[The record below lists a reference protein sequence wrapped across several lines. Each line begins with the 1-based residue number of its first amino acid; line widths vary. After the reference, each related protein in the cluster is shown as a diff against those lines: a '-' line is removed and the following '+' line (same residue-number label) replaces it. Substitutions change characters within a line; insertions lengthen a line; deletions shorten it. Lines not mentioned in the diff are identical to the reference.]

1 MERKTFIGLLVM
13 VLCLSWG
20 FSMTA
25 MAQSPVQ
32 DPSKTWVRTGPY
44 MIVDT
49 PAIKAEMEKARELAG
64 DDWYFLQIQR
74 LQCGDIDDTYT
85 IVRTPGA
92 NVIPPDSQS
101 TGRKEVSAVPTKVF
115 DNVYYVG
122 GMEVGGWVIDTGDGY
137 IMLDAGY
144 DYSYEE
150 FLIPNMKKLGLDPAK
165 VKYILVTHAG
175 PDHVGAA
182 KKFQDAYGTKIVF
195 NSIIRANPAYLPNPP
210 VTTVMKD
217 KDTLTLGNTTIT
229 MVLTPRTQG
238 GDGFSYFI
246 PVKIHGKRHM
256 WATFGN
262 TGYSDIATWR
272 NSMAYFLTYVDK
284 LGADVAISSHPFVDG
299 SIRRM
304 DIIRECDDK
313 HGHHKF
319 GRHDVCGPHNPFLI
333 GKEAARRYFEIMDQC
348 AVVQQMR
355 KDAGLNSSGFL
366 VCPAGKVLDPITNTC
381 K

>member
-1 MERKTFIGLLVM
+1 MGRKMFFSLLVASI
-13 VLCLSWG
+13 CLGSG
-20 FSMTA
+20 LSMTV

-32 DPSKTWVRTGPY
+32 DPSKIWLRTGPY
-44 MIVDT
+44 LIEDT
-49 PAIKAEMEKARELAG
+49 PAITEQLNIARELAG

-122 GMEVGGWVIDTGDGY
+122 GMEVGGWVIDTGAGY
-137 IMLDAGY
+137 IMLDSGY
-144 DYSYEE
+144 DYSYDE
-150 FLIPNMKKLGLDPAK
+150 FLIPNMKKLGLDPRK
-165 VKYILVTHAG
+165 VKYMLITHAG

-182 KKFQDAYGTKIVF
+182 KKFQDAYGTEIIF
-195 NSIIRANPAYLPNPP
+195 NKVIEANPFYLPHPP
-210 VTTVMKD
+210 DKTTVMKD
-217 KDTLTLGNTTIT
+217 GDMLTLGNTTVT
-229 MVLTPRTQG
+229 MVYTPRTPG

-246 PVKIHGKRHM
+246 PVRVHGKRHM

-272 NSMAYFLTYVDK
+272 NSMAHFLTYVDK
-284 LGADVAISSHPFVDG
+284 LKPDIAISSHPFVDG
-299 SIRRM
+299 SVRRM
-304 DIIRECDDK
+304 ELIRECRD
-313 HGHHKF
+313 
-319 GRHDVCGPHNPFLI
+319 GRGRQDVCGPHNPFLI

-348 AVVQQMR
+348 AVVQGMR
-355 KDAGLNSSGFL
+355 RAAGLDGNGFL
-366 VCPAGKVLDPITNTC
+366 ACPKGQALDPKTNTC

>member
-1 MERKTFIGLLVM
+1 MAFEP
-13 VLCLSWG
+13 VLDLR
-20 FSMTA
+20 
-25 MAQSPVQ
+25 PVQ

-44 MIVDT
+44 QIMDT
-49 PAIKAEMEKARELAG
+49 PAIKEQMDVARELTG
-64 DDWYFLQIQR
+64 GDWYFQQIQR
-74 LQCGDIDDTYT
+74 LQCGDIDDTYS

-92 NVIPPDSQS
+92 NVVPPDSQS
-101 TGRKEVSAVPTKVF
+101 TGRKEVSAVPIKVF

-122 GMEVGGWVIDTGDGY
+122 GFEVGGWVIDTGDGY

-144 DYSYEE
+144 DYSFEE
-150 FLIPNMKKLGLDPAK
+150 FLIPNMRKLGLDPAK

-182 KKFQDAYGTKIVF
+182 KKFQDAYGTKVVF
-195 NSIIRANPAYLPNPP
+195 NSIIRANPAYLPFPP

-217 KDTLTLGNTTIT
+217 RDTLTLGNTTIT
-229 MVLTPRTQG
+229 MVLTPRTPG

-246 PVKIHGKRHM
+246 PVKINGKRHM

-299 SIRRM
+299 SVRRM
-304 DIIRECDDK
+304 EEIRECN
-313 HGHHKF
+313 
-319 GRHDVCGPHNPFLI
+319 GRHGWWRELCGLRNPFLI

-355 KDAGLNSSGFL
+355 KDAGLDGNGFL
-366 VCPAGKVLDPITNTC
+366 ACTKPKVLDPITNTC